1 MSRSAHPPHR
11 APDARP
17 SADRTVQTGVSR
29 VGLVALAASVLPGVA
44 VQSAALAQSASN
56 PRVATAEAAAV
67 PRSRYLTTSDGARLH
82 LLESAARASP
92 APAPV
97 IVLLIPGWSMPATIW
112 RRQMALP
119 GAGVAAVVALDPRGQ
134 GQSDVPDGGFNID
147 RRADDL
153 HEVVS
158 HLLVQAESAKPR
170 LVLVGWSLG
179 ALEALHYLRR
189 HGEAEIAGLVLVD
202 SSIGEGPAP
211 AKPDA
216 DAASAIGLSF
226 ADELRRDRRA
236 ALKNF
241 MRAIFRRP
249 PPQAELD
256 ALTQAALRLPL
267 EASLALFPSTLPRE
281 HWQSATR
288 SFTKPLL
295 YAVTPQFAAQAA
307 SLRRHRPATQVEL
320 FPQAGHALFADEPG
334 RFNRMLA
341 AFIAALPAP

>member
-1 MSRSAHPPHR
+1 M
-11 APDARP
+11 
-17 SADRTVQTGVSR
+17 
-29 VGLVALAASVLPGVA
+29 
-44 VQSAALAQSASN
+44 
-56 PRVATAEAAAV
+56 AAAERAAAPV
-67 PRSRYLTTSDGARLH
+67 VAPRSRYLTTSDGVRLH
-82 LLESAARASP
+82 LLEAAARTSP
-92 APAPV
+92 AQAPV
-97 IVLLIPGWSMPATIW
+97 IVLLVPGWSMPATIW
-112 RRQMALP
+112 RRQMALS

-134 GQSDVPDGGFNID
+134 GQSDVPGGGFHID

-153 HEVVS
+153 NEVVS
-158 HLLVQAESAKPR
+158 HLLGTAQGAKPR

-211 AKPDA
+211 DA
-216 DAASAIGLSF
+216 PSAAGSAPRTNGF

-241 MRAIFRRP
+241 MRAIFRQP

-256 ALTQAALRLPL
+256 ALTDAALRLPL

-295 YAVTPQFAAQAA
+295 YALTPQFEAQAA
-307 SLRRHRPATQVEL
+307 SLRKHRPATQIEL
-320 FPQAGHALFADEPG
+320 FPQAGHALFADEPE
-334 RFNRMLA
+334 RFNRMLS
-341 AFIAALPAP
+341 AFIAALSAPSATAP